1 MQAQYIRPGIDRVM
15 LDMNGDGSLG
25 GTVGM
30 PNFGYGIEADPEHCV
45 FTDLKNIKGSDLC
58 AYTNGVNN
66 ENYDQQGIQ
75 FEAEWDVSD
84 ILSLKY
90 IFGRNQSLYQRIT
103 DDDSTYSTAM
113 DRQFYV
119 NHEGD
124 YQSHELQAFYDLGD
138 SVTVTSGIFFY
149 DAEINQRGDF
159 YSEANDPRFLNADPL
174 SVAILGAGTMVNLYS
189 ARDLSAPD
197 GVTQVRTGAWEGD
210 PGGNCHRKRS

>member
-1 MQAQYIRPGIDRVM
+1 MRR
-15 LDMNGDGSLG
+15 NGTFPTS
-25 GTVGM
+25 
-30 PNFGYGIEADPEHCV
+30 
-45 FTDLKNIKGSDLC
+45 
-58 AYTNGVNN
+58 
-66 ENYDQQGIQ
+66 
-75 FEAEWDVSD
+75 
-84 ILSLKY
+84 LSLKY

-159 YSEANDPRFLNADPL
+159 YSEAKDPRFLNADPL

-210 PGGNCHRKRS
+210 PGGTAIEKVLIRQQRTCFTTRPRSVMRLLLTPKAFGT